1 MEPLQQKLLKTFNR
15 NSEYLSSGGLYC
27 KFDLHCHM
35 TVLDRKVT
43 RTSCGRKWAL
53 LPLKPDHLKPL
64 PNSAFL
70 ITPSMWMETLNA
82 KDLMSTL
89 LAFWGLYF
97 VLGLV
102 WTDRLNICSH
112 LKQQS
117 EHPPANGNT
126 RCTTGTSFQLNFIQI
141 WIQFIS
147 LLYHNVQVATAQY
160 EWKKLSSSSLIL
172 NE

>member
-15 NSEYLSSGGLYC
+15 NSEYLSSGGLYG

-43 RTSCGRKWAL
+43 RTSCGRKRAL
-53 LPLKPDHLKPL
+53 RPLKPDHLKPSL

-70 ITPSMWMETLNA
+70 ITASMWMETLNA
-82 KDLMSTL
+82 EDLMSTL

-112 LKQQS
+112 LKQQT
-117 EHPPANGNT
+117 EHPLVNGNT
-126 RCTTGTSFQLNFIQI
+126 RCTTGTSFQLNFIQKR
-141 WIQFIS
+141 IQFIS
-147 LLYHNVQVATAQY
+147 LLYHSVQVATAQY
-160 EWKKLSSSSLIL
+160 
-172 NE
+172 